1 MGCLSLEESLQ
12 VLDRGEKIELLV
24 DKTENLRSQVCEQRS
39 LLFLIFK
46 LSLNW
51 LSYWM
56 CTLQGMHIICFLELL
71 RMCFDAG
78 EIFDFLNPA
87 REILLTR

>member
-56 CTLQGMHIICFLELL
+56 CLQQVMHIICFLELL

-78 EIFDFLNPA
+78 DFLNPA